1 MGGPGS
7 GRLFHFD
14 RQTALDECLWI
25 DVCDWKRRRLLA
37 PGRVFSWSWSCRGE
51 RTGQIHV
58 QAGQDHV
65 WLSYRV
71 RRPGEDWRDIASTIS
86 LTHTPCHFGG
96 ERVWFC
102 CPSCGRRAQ
111 KLYMYPAHFRCR
123 TCCGLPYAS
132 QQETPLDRGLRKSRK
147 LRRKLGDDGGLGDP
161 VLWKPRGMHWR
172 SFERLR
178 NQIEAHEQVAEA
190 YFIAA
195 AQRLFPPR
203 Q

>member
-1 MGGPGS
+1 MGGLGS
-7 GRLFHFD
+7 GRLFRFD
-14 RQTALDECLWI
+14 RQTSLEECLWI
-25 DVCDWKRRRLLA
+25 DVSDWKRRGLLV
-37 PGRVFSWSWSCRGE
+37 PGMGFSWSWSCRGE

-58 QAGQDHV
+58 RAGDDHV

-71 RRPGEDWRDIASTIS
+71 RRSGEDWHDISSTIP
-86 LTHTPCHFGG
+86 LTHTPCNFGG

-111 KLYMYPAHFRCR
+111 KLYMHPAHFRCR

-147 LRRKLGDDGGLGDP
+147 LGNDGGLGDP
-161 VLWKPRGMHWR
+161 VLWKPRGMHWH

-195 AQRLFPPR
+195 PQRLFAPR